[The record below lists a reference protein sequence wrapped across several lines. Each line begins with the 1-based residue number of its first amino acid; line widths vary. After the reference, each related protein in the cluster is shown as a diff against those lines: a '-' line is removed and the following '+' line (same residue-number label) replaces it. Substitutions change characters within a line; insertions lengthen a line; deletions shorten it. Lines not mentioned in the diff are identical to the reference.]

1 MVTDILYQEELPF
14 PFTYRP
20 RVLLPV
26 VTGTLPPFIQWKGEG
41 DTLSGSPNEILKSE
55 AITLNN

>member
-26 VTGTLPPFIQWKGEG
+26 VTGTLP